1 MKKKFLCFF
10 LSITLLFCS
19 VSFSIQAKDETPAF
33 EWDGHP
39 LIFIQGYS
47 GPKLIRD
54 RGLETEEQV
63 WTFDPLDVVGN
74 VGLNLFD
81 IIGSVADYAKGDT
94 APFVECFRNLTA
106 EWFDNISM
114 NPDGTSKYNISS
126 YPYYIEE
133 ANVKYINEEKNGK
146 YLPMTEGEFIED
158 LSRTIPEERIYIFN
172 TDWRRSHLDNCE
184 HLMKFIDEV
193 LEYTGS
199 DKVDLY
205 GMSHGGQ
212 LVATYL
218 YYHGTEGKVD
228 NAVMNSPAIG
238 GTSLVMELLGEDP
251 VAFNLNELLRFG
263 GVMLHTELDLR
274 WLGNILPAEFLNS
287 LLKTAFNEVLLPY
300 VIRFGSIW
308 DLMDTETYVKLR
320 DVYLDPVEN
329 AKIIEKADKMHF
341 ECMPNMSEGLKKA
354 QAAGVNIGILANY
367 GSHIGTGK
375 EVDSDFIIDTVN
387 TSGATPATFGERFPE
402 GYKQLNTTCTDPT
415 HNHVS
420 PTRTLD
426 ASTCYLPENTWFNY
440 EQYHTQTWWDTYTR
454 ALLLELVLTD
464 NIKDVHS
471 DPRFPQFEI
480 AQSPLDGVYAK
491 YNGPQSSGYY
501 SDSSDTITLRNLSEA
516 AIEIQSV
523 TINGKAVDIGD
534 KVKLKKSGT
543 YDLKY
548 KPQNNEFLTVEIA
561 YTSKGVIIES
571 DTYTRTLYFSHA

>member
-251 VAFNLNELLRFG
+251 VAFDLNELLRFG
-263 GVMLHTELDLR
+263 GVMLHTELDPR

-426 ASTCYLPENTWFNY
+426 ASTCCLPENTWFNY

-523 TINGKAVDIGD
+523 TINGKAVDIGG

>member
-10 LSITLLFCS
+10 LSITILFCS

-94 APFVECFRNLTA
+94 APFIECFRNLTA

-251 VAFNLNELLRFG
+251 VAFDLNELLRFG

-464 NIKDVHS
+464 NIKGVHS

-523 TINGKAVDIGD
+523 TINGKAVDIGG

>member
-1 MKKKFLCFF
+1 MC
-10 LSITLLFCS
+10 ITLIFCS
-19 VSFSIQAKDETPAF
+19 VSFAIQAKDDTPAF

-63 WTFDPLDVVGN
+63 WTFAPLDVTGKVAA
-74 VGLNLFD
+74 NLFD
-81 IIGSVADYAKGDT
+81 IVGSVADYAKGNPE
-94 APFVECFRNLTA
+94 PFIECFRNFTA
-106 EWFDNISM
+106 EWLDNISM

-133 ANVKYINEEKNGK
+133 ANVKYINEEQNGK

-158 LSRTIPEERIYIFN
+158 LSKTIPEDRIYIFN

-193 LEYTGS
+193 LAYTGS

-218 YYHGTEGKVD
+218 YYHGTEGKID

-251 VAFNLNELLRFG
+251 VSFNLNELLRFG
-263 GVMLHTELDLR
+263 GVMLHTEVDLR
-274 WLGNILPAEFLNS
+274 WLGDILPEEFLNS

-300 VIRFGSIW
+300 AIYFGSIW
-308 DLMDTETYVKLR
+308 DLMDTETYTKLR
-320 DVYLDPVEN
+320 DIYLDPVEN
-329 AKIIEKADKMHF
+329 AKIIEKADKMHY
-341 ECMPNMSEGLKKA
+341 ECMPNMSEGLKRA
-354 QAAGVNIGILANY
+354 QAAGVNISILANY

-375 EVDSDFIIDTVN
+375 EVDSDFIIDTAS
-387 TSGATPATFGERFPE
+387 TSGATPASFGTRFAE
-402 GYKQLNTTCTDPT
+402 DYTQLGTTCTDPT

-420 PTRTLD
+420 PTRTID

-464 NIKDVHS
+464 NIQDVHS

-491 YNGPQSSGYY
+491 FNGNQSSGYY
-501 SDSSDTITLRNLSEA
+501 TDASDTITLRNLSRT

-523 TINGKAVDIGD
+523 TINGQSVDIG
-534 KVKLKKSGT
+534 KKIKLGNSET

-548 KPQNNEFLTVEIA
+548 KPANNEFLTVEIT
-561 YTSKGVIIES
+561 YVSKGLIVES
-571 DTYTRTLYFSHA
+571 DPYTRTIYFSHI

>member
-251 VAFNLNELLRFG
+251 VAFDLNELLRFG
-263 GVMLHTELDLR
+263 GVMLHTELDPR

-523 TINGKAVDIGD
+523 TINGKAVDIGG

>member
-10 LSITLLFCS
+10 LSITILFCS

-94 APFVECFRNLTA
+94 APFIECFRNLTA

-199 DKVDLY
+199 DKVELY

-251 VAFNLNELLRFG
+251 VAFDLNELLRFG

-523 TINGKAVDIGD
+523 TINGKAVDIGG

-561 YTSKGVIIES
+561 YTSKGVIIEF

>member
-63 WTFDPLDVVGN
+63 WTFDPLDVVGK

-480 AQSPLDGVYAK
+480 AQSLLDGVYAK

-501 SDSSDTITLRNLSEA
+501 SDSSDTITLLNPSEA
-516 AIEIQSV
+516 AFEIQSV
-523 TINGKAVDIGD
+523 TINGKAVDIGG

>member
-94 APFVECFRNLTA
+94 APFIECFRNLTA

-251 VAFNLNELLRFG
+251 VAFDLNELLRFG

-480 AQSPLDGVYAK
+480 AQSLLDGVYAK

-523 TINGKAVDIGD
+523 TINGKAVDIGG

>member
-251 VAFNLNELLRFG
+251 VAFDLNELLRFG

>member
-94 APFVECFRNLTA
+94 APFIECFRNLTA

-501 SDSSDTITLRNLSEA
+501 SDSSDTITLRNPSEA

>member
-10 LSITLLFCS
+10 LSITILFCS

-54 RGLETEEQV
+54 RFLETEEQV

-94 APFVECFRNLTA
+94 APFIECFRNLTA

-523 TINGKAVDIGD
+523 TINGKAVDIGG

>member
-10 LSITLLFCS
+10 LSITILFCS

-54 RGLETEEQV
+54 RDLETEEQV

-94 APFVECFRNLTA
+94 APFIECFRNLTA

-251 VAFNLNELLRFG
+251 VAFDLNELLRFG

-571 DTYTRTLYFSHA
+571 DTYTRTLYFSHV

>member
-94 APFVECFRNLTA
+94 APFIECFRNLTA

-251 VAFNLNELLRFG
+251 VAFDLNELLRFG

-501 SDSSDTITLRNLSEA
+501 SDSSDTITLRNPSEA

-571 DTYTRTLYFSHA
+571 DTYTRTLYFSHV

>member
-94 APFVECFRNLTA
+94 APFIECFRNLTA

-251 VAFNLNELLRFG
+251 VAFDLNELLRFG

-534 KVKLKKSGT
+534 KVKLKKSCT

-571 DTYTRTLYFSHA
+571 DTYTRTLYFSHV

>member
-94 APFVECFRNLTA
+94 APFIECFRNLTA

-251 VAFNLNELLRFG
+251 VAFDLNELLRFG

-523 TINGKAVDIGD
+523 TINGKAVDIGG

>member
-10 LSITLLFCS
+10 LSITILFCS

-63 WTFDPLDVVGN
+63 WTFDPLDVVGK

-94 APFVECFRNLTA
+94 APFIECFRNLTA

-251 VAFNLNELLRFG
+251 VAFDLNELLRFG

-354 QAAGVNIGILANY
+354 QEAGVNIGILANY

-523 TINGKAVDIGD
+523 TINGKAVDIGG

>member
-10 LSITLLFCS
+10 LSITILFCS

-94 APFVECFRNLTA
+94 APFIECFRNLTA

-218 YYHGTEGKVD
+218 YYHGPEGKVD

-523 TINGKAVDIGD
+523 TINGKAVDIGG

-571 DTYTRTLYFSHA
+571 DTYTRTLYFSHV